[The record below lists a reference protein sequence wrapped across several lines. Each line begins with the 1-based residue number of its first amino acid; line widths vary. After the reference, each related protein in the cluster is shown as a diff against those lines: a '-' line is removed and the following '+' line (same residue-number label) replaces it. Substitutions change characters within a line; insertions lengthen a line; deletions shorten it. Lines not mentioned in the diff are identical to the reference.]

1 MGSRFGPYTL
11 TPAIWK
17 PRRQDSDIDLKTGGN
32 KMVTKT
38 YAFGWLI
45 TVASAALFY
54 LLGAPSDL
62 VLTIYGFAVATLLFM
77 GIVFVL
83 PWWVDKNF
91 SWDYQT
97 R

>member
-1 MGSRFGPYTL
+1 
-11 TPAIWK
+11 
-17 PRRQDSDIDLKTGGN
+17 
-32 KMVTKT
+32 MVTKT
-38 YAFGWLI
+38 YAFVWFI

-54 LLGAPSDL
+54 LLGAPSNL
-62 VLTIYGFAVATLLFM
+62 LLMAFGFAFATLLFM

-91 SWDYQT
+91 SWDYPS